1 MSTYKAQHG
10 NLIKIIKGNGDSNKI
25 KGWRYQP
32 AVGDICVALDLGDC
46 TWYTRAAPND
56 MADYDNGDYCVL
68 EEDQYE
74 VIKTSEQQPLKR
86 FKVGEWYTNPMYT
99 GYDQDGN
106 RVKISACRVKSV
118 SLEYNKWR
126 DEYFHSFTFDQL
138 VDIDGNELERRFGTQ
153 SNSEFEYHM
162 EHLSNYTLDNKKLKQ
177 PVMKETFPK
186 TPTSIHAQ
194 ILASLNLKPGD
205 LVKVTHAVPTHHLG
219 WEAIW
224 DNNMNQFVGKEF
236 TVKNILSDNTGVQLE
251 AARGYFPAQSLQVI
265 SRAVKFKTIK
275 ISDEYSAKV
284 YAKDKILVGCQTVT
298 KKTFDQIAK
307 EFYPNLKMY
316 ADLSK
321 II

>member
-1 MSTYKAQHG
+1 MNTYKAQHG
-10 NLIKIIKGNGDSNKI
+10 NLIKIVKGDGDSNKI
-25 KGWRYQP
+25 IGWHYQP
-32 AVGDICVALDLGDC
+32 AVGDICVALDLEDS
-46 TWYTRAAPND
+46 TYIRAVPND
-56 MADYDNGDYCVL
+56 MADYNNGDYCL
-68 EEDQYE
+68 LDEAQYE

-99 GYDQDGN
+99 AYDQDGN

-205 LVKVTHAVPTHHLG
+205 LVKVTHAVPSHHLG
-219 WEAIW
+219 WENSW
-224 DNNMNQFVGKEF
+224 QNNMNQFVGKEF
-236 TVKNILSDNTGVQLE
+236 AVKNILSDDTGVHLE
-251 AARGYFPAQSLQVI
+251 AACGYFPAQSLQVI

-321 II
+321 I